1 MREEVYDISGMHC
14 AACSASVEKVTRRLP
29 GVERSDVNLVAER
42 MTIVY
47 DETQV
52 TPEQIIAKVEK
63 AGFGA
68 KLHQEKQEAAP
79 VQTGEDPEEAELRR
93 KKRELIVSAIFSCAL
108 LYVSM
113 GQMLPFG
120 LPALPL
126 PDLFSMHTHPMN
138 FAVLQLMLAIP
149 VLYCGRNFFINGF
162 QALFHGNPN
171 MDSLVAIG
179 SACSFVYS
187 VVMMFLI
194 TDDVHGHVHN
204 LYYESSAV
212 VLTLVSLGK
221 FMESRN
227 MKKTKSAITAL
238 MRLTPDTALLA
249 DSGKEVPTSA
259 VKAGDVLLVKPGARI
274 PLDGVVTKGESSVN
288 EAMLTGESLP
298 VEKDT
303 EPLSGETAL
312 GDRKNMVFS
321 GSFVTYGRGRFLV
334 TATGMDTEMGKIAQ
348 LLKNTEERKT
358 PLQVSLDQFGRKLS
372 IIILVICA
380 VLFGVSVLWRHENV
394 MNAFLFAVA
403 LAVAAIPEALSSIV
417 TIVLSFGTRK
427 MAKENAIIRHLQAV
441 EGLGSVSVICSD
453 KTGTLTQNRMT
464 VRKLYTGGEV
474 IDAKDADFRDPLQE
488 PLLRTALLCSDAVI
502 SGDTEIGDPTE
513 TALVRLGETNGFD
526 EDLVRNRWPR
536 LTEIP
541 FDSNRKMMS
550 TVHELAG
557 GLMLVTKGATDV
569 LLDRCVVTPEE
580 RARIEQVNE
589 QFSNEGLRVL
599 AFACRSVDGPAITLA
614 DENSLTF
621 LGLIAMMD
629 PPREESKAAV
639 AECIR
644 AGIRPIM
651 ITGDHKIT
659 AAAIAREIGIL
670 RDDTE
675 AVEGAVIDGMSDEE
689 LQEFVPKVSVYARV
703 SPEHKIRIVRAWQQR
718 GNLVAMTGDGVNDAP
733 ALKQADIGVAM
744 GITGTEVAKDAAGM
758 VLADDNF
765 ATIVKAVKNG
775 RNVYA
780 NIKRAIQ
787 FLLSGN
793 TAGIL
798 TVLYASLM
806 GLPVPF
812 AAVHLLFINLL
823 TDSLPAIA
831 LGMEPH
837 TDEVMSEKPRPRN
850 EGILTKHFLYS
861 VGVEGLVIA
870 AATVTAFY
878 LGLNAGGAAAGQTM
892 AFSTLCLSRLFH
904 GFSCKSQHPVL
915 LTRHFWNN
923 RALLGAFTIGALL
936 LGLVLLVPALEPLFA
951 VAPLSI
957 GMVGAIVGL
966 AFGSMVVIQLLKLI
980 RQ

>member
-52 TPEQIIAKVEK
+52 TPEQIVAKVEK

-526 EDLVRNRWPR
+526 EDLVRDRWPR

-541 FDSNRKMMS
+541 FDSDRKMMS
-550 TVHELAG
+550 TVHKLAG

-599 AFACRSVDGPAITLA
+599 AFACRSVDSTAITLA
-614 DENSLTF
+614 DENGLTF

-670 RDDTE
+670 RDGTE

-831 LGMEPH
+831 LGLEPH

-850 EGILTKHFLYS
+850 EGILTKPFLFS
-861 VGVEGLVIA
+861 VGIEGLVIA